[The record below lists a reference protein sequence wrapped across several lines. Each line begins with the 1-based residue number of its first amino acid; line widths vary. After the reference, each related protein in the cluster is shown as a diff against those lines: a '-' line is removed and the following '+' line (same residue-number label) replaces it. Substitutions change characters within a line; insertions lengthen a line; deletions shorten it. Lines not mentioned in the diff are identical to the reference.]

1 MSHVIVN
8 YSPAM
13 TLARTVYTEKGPFI
27 ITVSFAPNEVLSDE
41 DKQTAEYVI
50 DYTLNQVRDFV
61 SEALSNPQGVNQ
73 KVVIQKKEEPSK
85 ETVATEKVPSTTLF
99 EEPEAAED
107 PIATNGDLLSDLS
120 SFEDLDTLLDGTIEG
135 HSKEVLPDDGWT
147 VKETVTNAA
156 SLEKGLSEI
165 TDSIQNSLSRRVHQ
179 SKILTDLV
187 STAKLKFPT
196 AMGTQISYKLFYN
209 HQDYHRTM
217 MREGAGE
224 VEPNIAFYVKVLL
237 AGIVN
242 VIKQQPY
249 QGEATLVFT
258 YQDVTEAGA
267 FQHKHTLPVQI
278 GASV

>member
-13 TLARTVYTEKGPFI
+13 TVARTVYTEKGPFI

-41 DKQTAEYVI
+41 DKHTAEYVV
-50 DYTLNQVRDFV
+50 DYTLNQVRSYV
-61 SEALSNPQGVNQ
+61 AEALSNPQGINQ
-73 KVVIQKKEEPSK
+73 KVVIQKKEETPK
-85 ETVATEKVPSTTLF
+85 ETVATDRVPAVPEIS
-99 EEPEAAED
+99 EAAEED

-135 HSKEVLPDDGWT
+135 HSKKVLPDDGWT
-147 VKETVTNAA
+147 VKETITNAA

-165 TDSIQNSLSRRVHQ
+165 TESIQNSLSRRVHPN
-179 SKILTDLV
+179 KILTDLV

-196 AMGTQISYKLFYN
+196 AMGTQISYKLFHN
-209 HQDYHRTM
+209 HQAYHLTM
-217 MREGAGE
+217 LREGAGE